1 MSKSGYTG
9 GGEKA
14 SIRQVR
20 RIYIG
25 PSVGCVVCSL
35 SIMCV
40 SPKTT
45 QQLPHTFFA
54 TAVAAAEQDS
64 LDTAGQPALERL
76 RKFKSFDSN
85 VTSLSPSVN
94 QNDTSHLE
102 GALRARVNISKEL
115 SSSRVLQ
122 GYREVK
128 RYCQW
133 RSFDAPT

>member
-1 MSKSGYTG
+1 MCLGVTF
-9 GGEKA
+9 
-14 SIRQVR
+14 QVVAYACSVK
-20 RIYIG
+20 RI
-25 PSVGCVVCSL
+25 
-35 SIMCV
+35 
-40 SPKTT
+40 
-45 QQLPHTFFA
+45 
-54 TAVAAAEQDS
+54 
-64 LDTAGQPALERL
+64 RL
-76 RKFKSFDSN
+76 REFKSFDSN

>member
-1 MSKSGYTG
+1 MRLSQDDTA
-9 GGEKA
+9 A
-14 SIRQVR
+14 ST
-20 RIYIG
+20 YI
-25 PSVGCVVCSL
+25 
-35 SIMCV
+35 
-40 SPKTT
+40 
-45 QQLPHTFFA
+45 FFA

-76 RKFKSFDSN
+76 REFKSFDSN

>member
-9 GGEKA
+9 AGEKA

-122 GYREVK
+122 
-128 RYCQW
+128 
-133 RSFDAPT
+133 